1 MQRILPALL
10 LTCLWLSDAQ
20 TTGMTGQEKAI
31 QDRMGLRKLP
41 DGERARVTKDLARE
55 IRELPA
61 SVNKLNLASSLAN
74 LATEGDFGRD
84 TLQEVTTTL
93 SAALHENPVAGHDG
107 QIAAPYIQLA
117 RLVRYEGMQAKVDS
131 PQFARATTQ
140 LEEEDRLREDIDFA
154 LADLNG
160 RTWKLRDLR
169 GKVVLVNFW
178 ATWCPPCR
186 KEMPDLQ
193 EFYSR
198 FKEKGLIILAITDE
212 AIEKAKPF
220 IEEKQYTF
228 PVLLDSGRKVNEGF
242 RVDGIPKTFIY
253 DRDGKLVAQSIDM
266 RTREQFAG
274 MLAKAGLR

>member
-1 MQRILPALL
+1 MQRILLMLL
-10 LTCLWLSDAQ
+10 LAPLWPANAQ
-20 TTGMTGQEKAI
+20 TPGMTNQEKAI

-41 DGERARVTKDLARE
+41 ESDRTRVTKALALE

-93 SAALHENPVAGHDG
+93 SAAVRENPVTGQDGH
-107 QIAAPYIQLA
+107 IAAPYIQLA

-131 PQFARATTQ
+131 PQFARAMTQ
-140 LEEEDRLREDIDFA
+140 LGEEDRLRESIDFS
-154 LADLNG
+154 LTDLNG
-160 RTWKLRDLR
+160 RTWKLGDLR
-169 GKVVLVNFW
+169 GTVVLVNFW
-178 ATWCPPCR
+178 ATWRPPCR

-193 EFYSR
+193 ELYSR
-198 FKEKGLIILAITDE
+198 FKEKGLVILAITDE
-212 AIEKAKPF
+212 AIDTAKLF

-228 PVLLDSGRKVNEGF
+228 PVLLDSGRKVNDAF

-253 DRDGKLVAQSIDM
+253 DRDGKLRPQSIDM
-266 RTREQFAG
+266 RTREQFTG

>member
-1 MQRILPALL
+1 MQRMLPTLL
-10 LTCLWLSDAQ
+10 LTCLCVSDAQ

-31 QDRMGLRKLP
+31 HDRMGLRKLP
-41 DGERARVTKDLARE
+41 DGERARVTKDLALE

-93 SAALHENPVAGHDG
+93 SGALRENPVAAQDGH
-107 QIAAPYIQLA
+107 IAMPYIQLA
-117 RLVRYEGMQAKVDS
+117 RLVRYEGMQAKLDS
-131 PQFARATTQ
+131 PHFVTAMTQ
-140 LEEEDRLREDIDFA
+140 LEEEDGLREDIDFA
-154 LADLNG
+154 LTDLNG
-160 RTWKLRDLR
+160 GTWKLRDLR

-193 EFYSR
+193 ELYSR
-198 FKEKGLIILAITDE
+198 FKEKGLVILAITDE

-228 PVLLDSGRKVNEGF
+228 PILLDSGRKVNEAF

-253 DRDGKLVAQSIDM
+253 DRDGKLAAQSIDM

-274 MLAKAGLR
+274 MLAKAGLK

>member
-20 TTGMTGQEKAI
+20 TTGLTAREKAI

-41 DGERARVTKDLARE
+41 DGERARVTRDLALE
-55 IRELPA
+55 IRELPP

-93 SAALHENPVAGHDG
+93 SAAVRENPVTGQDGH
-107 QIAAPYIQLA
+107 IAAPYIQLA

-131 PQFARATTQ
+131 PQFARAMTQ
-140 LEEEDRLREDIDFA
+140 LEEEDRLRESIDFA
-154 LADLNG
+154 LTDLNG
-160 RTWKLRDLR
+160 RTWKLGDLR

-193 EFYSR
+193 ELYSR
-198 FKEKGLIILAITDE
+198 FKEKGLVILAITDE

-228 PVLLDSGRKVNEGF
+228 PVLLDSGRKVNEAF

-253 DRDGKLVAQSIDM
+253 DRAGKLAAQSIDM

>member
-20 TTGMTGQEKAI
+20 TTGLTAREKAI

-41 DGERARVTKDLARE
+41 DSERARVTRDLALE
-55 IRELPA
+55 IRELPP

-93 SAALHENPVAGHDG
+93 SAAVRENPVTGQDGH
-107 QIAAPYIQLA
+107 IAAPYIQLA

-131 PQFARATTQ
+131 PQFARAMTQ
-140 LEEEDRLREDIDFA
+140 LEEEDRLRESIDFA
-154 LADLNG
+154 LTDLNG
-160 RTWKLRDLR
+160 RTWKLGDLR

-193 EFYSR
+193 ELYSR
-198 FKEKGLIILAITDE
+198 FKEKGLVILAITDE

-228 PVLLDSGRKVNEGF
+228 PVLLDRGRKVNEAF

-253 DRDGKLVAQSIDM
+253 DRAGKLAAQSIDM

>member
-20 TTGMTGQEKAI
+20 TTGLTAREKAI

-41 DGERARVTKDLARE
+41 DGERARVTRDLALE
-55 IRELPA
+55 IRELPP

-93 SAALHENPVAGHDG
+93 SAAVRENPVTGQDGH
-107 QIAAPYIQLA
+107 IAAPYIQLA
-117 RLVRYEGMQAKVDS
+117 RLVRYEGMHAKVDS
-131 PQFARATTQ
+131 PQFARAMTQ
-140 LEEEDRLREDIDFA
+140 LEEEDRLRESIDFA
-154 LADLNG
+154 LTDLNG
-160 RTWKLRDLR
+160 RTWKLGDLR

-193 EFYSR
+193 ELYSR
-198 FKEKGLIILAITDE
+198 FKEKGLVILAITDE
-212 AIEKAKPF
+212 VIEKAKPF

-228 PVLLDSGRKVNEGF
+228 PVLLDSGRKVNEAF

-253 DRDGKLVAQSIDM
+253 DRDGKLAAQSIDM
-266 RTREQFAG
+266 RTREQFTG